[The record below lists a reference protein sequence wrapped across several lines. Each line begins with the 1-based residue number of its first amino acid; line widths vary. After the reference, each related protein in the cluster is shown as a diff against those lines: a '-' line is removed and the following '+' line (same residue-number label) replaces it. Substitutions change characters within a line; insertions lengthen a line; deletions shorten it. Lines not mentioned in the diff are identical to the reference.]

1 MNNADKRSGSIP
13 SAAKR
18 NNKTLVK
25 FVWLILTP
33 EIGMLIPIILI
44 CVLTNKANPVFLT
57 WKFFSKILINS
68 IPIGMMALGQ
78 ALVTLTGDV
87 DLSVGMNGC
96 FAGIM
101 MGVACDR
108 WGLYAVCGSSALG
121 LIVCMLIG
129 LASGA
134 LIGAINGLLT
144 SRFKLSSWITTLA
157 TQFVCKGLVTTI
169 SQGITLDVKALGTKA
184 FKDARPLSLSW
195 LFFIFVLIIL
205 LLDIVVRRTSFGYKL
220 RAVGGNPNA
229 ATMGGISVNKI
240 RFLAF
245 LRETDG
251 RGCEIVMDST
261 GAPSLINTAM
271 ELVRN
276 SGKLVIPA
284 FYEQELNHVMLDRII
299 ARNCMII
306 GAAGT
311 PNIGDKVLS
320 LLERGRLDL
329 RPMLTDRFPFSQ
341 VEEAFAAVTERN
353 ESRIKVMVDFE

>member
-1 MNNADKRSGSIP
+1 MNNADKRSGSTP

-25 FVWLILTP
+25 FVRLILTP

-44 CVLTNKANPVFLT
+44 CVLTNNANPVFLT

-108 WGLYAVCGSSALG
+108 WGLYSVCGSNALG

-144 SRFKLSSWITTLA
+144 SRFKLSSWITTLS
-157 TQFVCKGLVTTI
+157 TQFICKGLVTTI

-245 LRETDG
+245 LLAGIFAALSGVFEVIQQQKAIPTSGEGREFRTIICVSIG
-251 RGCEIVMDST
+251 GLSAGYGSIWGCAVGILLYHVVIRALEVLGWDKM
-261 GAPSLINTAM
+261 LQ
-271 ELVRN
+271 LV
-276 SGKLVIPA
+276 L
-284 FYEQELNHVMLDRII
+284 
-299 ARNCMII
+299 I
-306 GAAGT
+306 GAILIVA
-311 PNIGDKVLS
+311 VLMDIMRKKF
-320 LLERGRLDL
+320 EVK
-329 RPMLTDRFPFSQ
+329 Q
-341 VEEAFAAVTERN
+341 VA
-353 ESRIKVMVDFE
+353 K

>member
-1 MNNADKRSGSIP
+1 MNNEAIRSGSTP
-13 SAAKR
+13 PKAKQ
-18 NNKTLVK
+18 NNQMLVK
-25 FVWLILTP
+25 LIRMILTP
-33 EIGMLIPIILI
+33 EIGMLIPIVII
-44 CVLTNKANPVFLT
+44 CLLTNRANPVFLT

-101 MGVACDR
+101 MGVACER
-108 WGLYAVCGSSALG
+108 WGLYSVLGSNALG
-121 LIVCMLIG
+121 LVVCILIG

-144 SRFKLSSWITTLA
+144 SKFKLSSWITTLA
-157 TQFVCKGLVTTI
+157 TQFICKGLVTTI

-195 LFFIFVLIIL
+195 LFFLFVFIIL

-240 RFLAF
+240 RFMTFLLAGMF
-245 LRETDG
+245 AALSGVFEVIQQQKAIPTSGEGRELRTIICVSIG
-251 RGCEIVMDST
+251 GLSAGYGSIWGCAIGILLYHVVIRALEVLGWDKMLQLVLI
-261 GAPSLINTAM
+261 GAIL
-271 ELVRN
+271 
-276 SGKLVIPA
+276 
-284 FYEQELNHVMLDRII
+284 II
-299 ARNCMII
+299 A
-306 GAAGT
+306 
-311 PNIGDKVLS
+311 VLMDIMRKKF
-320 LLERGRLDL
+320 EVK
-329 RPMLTDRFPFSQ
+329 Q
-341 VEEAFAAVTERN
+341 VA
-353 ESRIKVMVDFE
+353 K

>member
-1 MNNADKRSGSIP
+1 MNNADKRSGSTP

-25 FVWLILTP
+25 FVRLILTP

-44 CVLTNKANPVFLT
+44 CVLTNNANPVFLT

-108 WGLYAVCGSSALG
+108 WGLYSVCGSNALG

-157 TQFVCKGLVTTI
+157 TQFICKGLVTTI

-245 LRETDG
+245 LLAGIFAALSGVFEVIQQQKAIPTSGEGREFRTIICVSIG
-251 RGCEIVMDST
+251 GLSAGYGSIWGCAVGILLYHVV
-261 GAPSLINTAM
+261 IRAM
-271 ELVRN
+271 EVLGWDKMLQLV
-276 SGKLVIPA
+276 L
-284 FYEQELNHVMLDRII
+284 
-299 ARNCMII
+299 I
-306 GAAGT
+306 GAILIVA
-311 PNIGDKVLS
+311 VLMDIMRKKF
-320 LLERGRLDL
+320 EVK
-329 RPMLTDRFPFSQ
+329 Q
-341 VEEAFAAVTERN
+341 VA
-353 ESRIKVMVDFE
+353 K

>member
-1 MNNADKRSGSIP
+1 MNNADKRSGSTP

-25 FVWLILTP
+25 FVRLILTP

-44 CVLTNKANPVFLT
+44 CVLTNNANPVFLT

-108 WGLYAVCGSSALG
+108 WGLYTVCGSNALG

-157 TQFVCKGLVTTI
+157 TQFICKGLVTTI

-245 LRETDG
+245 L
-251 RGCEIVMDST
+251 
-261 GAPSLINTAM
+261 L
-271 ELVRN
+271 
-276 SGKLVIPA
+276 
-284 FYEQELNHVMLDRII
+284 
-299 ARNCMII
+299 
-306 GAAGT
+306 AG
-311 PNIGDKVLS
+311 I
-320 LLERGRLDL
+320 
-329 RPMLTDRFPFSQ
+329 
-341 VEEAFAAVTERN
+341 FAALSGV
-353 ESRIKVMVDFE
+353 FEVI

>member
-1 MNNADKRSGSIP
+1 MNNADKRSGSTP

-25 FVWLILTP
+25 FVRLILTP

-44 CVLTNKANPVFLT
+44 CVLTNNANPVFLT

-108 WGLYAVCGSSALG
+108 WGLYTVCGSNALG

-157 TQFVCKGLVTTI
+157 TQFICKGLVTTI

-245 LRETDG
+245 LLAGIFAALSGVFEVIQQQKAIPTSGEGREFRTIICVSIG
-251 RGCEIVMDST
+251 GLSAGYGSIWGCAVGILLYHVVIRALEVLGWDKM
-261 GAPSLINTAM
+261 LQ
-271 ELVRN
+271 LV
-276 SGKLVIPA
+276 L
-284 FYEQELNHVMLDRII
+284 
-299 ARNCMII
+299 I
-306 GAAGT
+306 GAILIVA
-311 PNIGDKVLS
+311 VLMDIMRKKF
-320 LLERGRLDL
+320 EVK
-329 RPMLTDRFPFSQ
+329 Q
-341 VEEAFAAVTERN
+341 VA
-353 ESRIKVMVDFE
+353 K

>member
-1 MNNADKRSGSIP
+1 MNNADKRSGSTP

-18 NNKTLVK
+18 NNTTLVK
-25 FVWLILTP
+25 FVRLILTP

-44 CVLTNKANPVFLT
+44 CVLTNNANPVFLT

-108 WGLYAVCGSSALG
+108 WGLYSVCGSNALG

-157 TQFVCKGLVTTI
+157 TQFICKGLVTTI

-245 LRETDG
+245 LLAGIFAALSGVFEVIQQQKAIPTSGEGREFRTIICVSIG
-251 RGCEIVMDST
+251 GLSAGYGSIWGCAVGILLYHVVIRALEVLGWDKM
-261 GAPSLINTAM
+261 LQ
-271 ELVRN
+271 LV
-276 SGKLVIPA
+276 L
-284 FYEQELNHVMLDRII
+284 
-299 ARNCMII
+299 I
-306 GAAGT
+306 GAILIVA
-311 PNIGDKVLS
+311 VLMDIMRKKF
-320 LLERGRLDL
+320 EVK
-329 RPMLTDRFPFSQ
+329 Q
-341 VEEAFAAVTERN
+341 VA
-353 ESRIKVMVDFE
+353 K

>member
-1 MNNADKRSGSIP
+1 MNNADKRSGSTP

-25 FVWLILTP
+25 FVRLILTP

-44 CVLTNKANPVFLT
+44 CVLTNNANPVFLT

-108 WGLYAVCGSSALG
+108 WGLYTVCGSNALG

-134 LIGAINGLLT
+134 LIGTINGLLT

-157 TQFVCKGLVTTI
+157 TQFICKGLVTTI

-245 LRETDG
+245 LLAGIFAALSGVFEVIQQQKAIPTSGEGREFRTIICVSIG
-251 RGCEIVMDST
+251 GLSAGYGSIWGCAVGILLYHVVIRALEVLGWDKM
-261 GAPSLINTAM
+261 LQ
-271 ELVRN
+271 LV
-276 SGKLVIPA
+276 L
-284 FYEQELNHVMLDRII
+284 
-299 ARNCMII
+299 I
-306 GAAGT
+306 GAILIVA
-311 PNIGDKVLS
+311 VLMDIMRKKF
-320 LLERGRLDL
+320 EVK
-329 RPMLTDRFPFSQ
+329 Q
-341 VEEAFAAVTERN
+341 VA
-353 ESRIKVMVDFE
+353 K

>member
-1 MNNADKRSGSIP
+1 MNNADKRSGSTP

-25 FVWLILTP
+25 FVRLILTP

-44 CVLTNKANPVFLT
+44 CVLTNNANPVFLT

-108 WGLYAVCGSSALG
+108 WGLYTVCGSNALG

-157 TQFVCKGLVTTI
+157 TQFICKGLVTTI
-169 SQGITLDVKALGTKA
+169 SQGITLYVKALGTKA

-245 LRETDG
+245 LLAGIFAALSGVFEVIQQQKAIPTSGEGREFRTIICVSIG
-251 RGCEIVMDST
+251 GLSAGYGSIWGCAVGILLYHVVIRALEVLGWDKM
-261 GAPSLINTAM
+261 LQ
-271 ELVRN
+271 LV
-276 SGKLVIPA
+276 L
-284 FYEQELNHVMLDRII
+284 
-299 ARNCMII
+299 I
-306 GAAGT
+306 GAILIVA
-311 PNIGDKVLS
+311 VLMDIMRKKF
-320 LLERGRLDL
+320 EVK
-329 RPMLTDRFPFSQ
+329 Q
-341 VEEAFAAVTERN
+341 VA
-353 ESRIKVMVDFE
+353 K

>member
-25 FVWLILTP
+25 FVRLILTP

-44 CVLTNKANPVFLT
+44 CVLTNNANPVFLT

-108 WGLYAVCGSSALG
+108 WGLYTVCGSNALG

-157 TQFVCKGLVTTI
+157 TQFICKGLVTTI

-245 LRETDG
+245 LLAGIFAALSGVFEVIQQQKAIPTSGEGREFRTIICVSIG
-251 RGCEIVMDST
+251 GLSAGYGSIWGCAVGILLYHVVIRALEVLGWDKM
-261 GAPSLINTAM
+261 LQ
-271 ELVRN
+271 LV
-276 SGKLVIPA
+276 L
-284 FYEQELNHVMLDRII
+284 
-299 ARNCMII
+299 I
-306 GAAGT
+306 GAILIVA
-311 PNIGDKVLS
+311 VLMDIMRKKF
-320 LLERGRLDL
+320 EVK
-329 RPMLTDRFPFSQ
+329 Q
-341 VEEAFAAVTERN
+341 VA
-353 ESRIKVMVDFE
+353 K

>member
-1 MNNADKRSGSIP
+1 MNNADKRSGSTP

-25 FVWLILTP
+25 FVRLILTP

-44 CVLTNKANPVFLT
+44 CVLTNNANPVFLT

-108 WGLYAVCGSSALG
+108 WGLYTVCGSNALG

-157 TQFVCKGLVTTI
+157 TQFISKGLVTTI
-169 SQGITLDVKALGTKA
+169 SQGITLDVKSLGTKA

-245 LRETDG
+245 LLAGIFAALSGVFEVIQQQKAIPTSGEGREFRTIICVSIG
-251 RGCEIVMDST
+251 GLSAGYGSIWGCAVGILLYHVVIRALEVLGWDKM
-261 GAPSLINTAM
+261 LQ
-271 ELVRN
+271 LV
-276 SGKLVIPA
+276 L
-284 FYEQELNHVMLDRII
+284 
-299 ARNCMII
+299 I
-306 GAAGT
+306 GAILIVA
-311 PNIGDKVLS
+311 VLMDIMRKKF
-320 LLERGRLDL
+320 EVK
-329 RPMLTDRFPFSQ
+329 Q
-341 VEEAFAAVTERN
+341 VA
-353 ESRIKVMVDFE
+353 K

>member
-1 MNNADKRSGSIP
+1 MNNADKRSGSTP

-25 FVWLILTP
+25 FVRLILTP

-44 CVLTNKANPVFLT
+44 CVLTNNANPVFLT

-108 WGLYAVCGSSALG
+108 WGLYTVCGSNALG

-157 TQFVCKGLVTTI
+157 TQFICKGLVTTI

-205 LLDIVVRRTSFGYKL
+205 LLDIVVRRTSLGYKL

-245 LRETDG
+245 LLAGIFAALSGVFEVIQQQKAIPTSGEGREFRTIICVSIG
-251 RGCEIVMDST
+251 GLSAGYGYIWGCAVGILLYHVVIRALEVLGWDKMLQLVLI
-261 GAPSLINTAM
+261 GAIL
-271 ELVRN
+271 
-276 SGKLVIPA
+276 
-284 FYEQELNHVMLDRII
+284 II
-299 ARNCMII
+299 A
-306 GAAGT
+306 
-311 PNIGDKVLS
+311 VLMDIMRKKF
-320 LLERGRLDL
+320 EVK
-329 RPMLTDRFPFSQ
+329 Q
-341 VEEAFAAVTERN
+341 VA
-353 ESRIKVMVDFE
+353 K

>member
-1 MNNADKRSGSIP
+1 MNNADKRSGSTP

-25 FVWLILTP
+25 FVRLILTP

-44 CVLTNKANPVFLT
+44 CVLTNNANPVFLT

-108 WGLYAVCGSSALG
+108 WGLYSVCGSNALG

-157 TQFVCKGLVTTI
+157 TQFICKGLVTTI

-245 LRETDG
+245 LLAGIFAALSGVFEVIQQQKAIPTSGEGREFRTIICVSIG
-251 RGCEIVMDST
+251 GLSAGYGSIWGCAVGILLYHVVIRALEVLGWDKM
-261 GAPSLINTAM
+261 LQ
-271 ELVRN
+271 LV
-276 SGKLVIPA
+276 L
-284 FYEQELNHVMLDRII
+284 
-299 ARNCMII
+299 I
-306 GAAGT
+306 GAILIVA
-311 PNIGDKVLS
+311 VLMDIMRKKF
-320 LLERGRLDL
+320 EVK
-329 RPMLTDRFPFSQ
+329 Q
-341 VEEAFAAVTERN
+341 VA
-353 ESRIKVMVDFE
+353 K

>member
-1 MNNADKRSGSIP
+1 
-13 SAAKR
+13 
-18 NNKTLVK
+18 
-25 FVWLILTP
+25 
-33 EIGMLIPIILI
+33 MLIPIILI
-44 CVLTNKANPVFLT
+44 CVLTNNANPVFLT

-108 WGLYAVCGSSALG
+108 WGLYSVCGSNALG

-157 TQFVCKGLVTTI
+157 TQFICKGLVTTI
-169 SQGITLDVKALGTKA
+169 SQGITLDVKTLGTKA

-245 LRETDG
+245 LLAGIFAALSGVFEVIQQQKAIPTSGEGREFRTIICVSIG
-251 RGCEIVMDST
+251 GLSAGYGSIWGCAVGILLYHVVIRALEVLGWDKM
-261 GAPSLINTAM
+261 LQ
-271 ELVRN
+271 LV
-276 SGKLVIPA
+276 L
-284 FYEQELNHVMLDRII
+284 
-299 ARNCMII
+299 I
-306 GAAGT
+306 GAILIVA
-311 PNIGDKVLS
+311 VLMDIMRKKF
-320 LLERGRLDL
+320 EVK
-329 RPMLTDRFPFSQ
+329 Q
-341 VEEAFAAVTERN
+341 VA
-353 ESRIKVMVDFE
+353 K

>member
-1 MNNADKRSGSIP
+1 MNNEAIRSGSTP
-13 SAAKR
+13 PKAKQ
-18 NNKTLVK
+18 NSQMLVK
-25 FVWLILTP
+25 LIRMILTP
-33 EIGMLIPIILI
+33 EIGMLIPIVII
-44 CVLTNKANPVFLT
+44 CLLTNRANPVFLT

-101 MGVACDR
+101 MGVACER
-108 WGLYAVCGSSALG
+108 WGLYSVLGSNALG
-121 LIVCMLIG
+121 LVVCILIG

-144 SRFKLSSWITTLA
+144 SKFKLSSWITTLA
-157 TQFVCKGLVTTI
+157 TQFICKGLVTTI

-195 LFFIFVLIIL
+195 LFFLFVFIIL

-240 RFLAF
+240 RFMTFLLAGMF
-245 LRETDG
+245 AALSGVFEVIQQQKAIPTSGEGREFRTIICVSIG
-251 RGCEIVMDST
+251 GLSAGYGSIWGCAIGILLYHVVIRALEVLGWDKMLQLVLI
-261 GAPSLINTAM
+261 GAIL
-271 ELVRN
+271 
-276 SGKLVIPA
+276 
-284 FYEQELNHVMLDRII
+284 II
-299 ARNCMII
+299 A
-306 GAAGT
+306 
-311 PNIGDKVLS
+311 VLMDIMRKKF
-320 LLERGRLDL
+320 EVK
-329 RPMLTDRFPFSQ
+329 Q
-341 VEEAFAAVTERN
+341 VA
-353 ESRIKVMVDFE
+353 K

>member
-1 MNNADKRSGSIP
+1 MNNADKRSGSTP

-25 FVWLILTP
+25 FVRLILTP

-44 CVLTNKANPVFLT
+44 CVLTNNANPVFLT

-108 WGLYAVCGSSALG
+108 WGLYSVCGSNALG

-157 TQFVCKGLVTTI
+157 TQFICKGLVTTI
-169 SQGITLDVKALGTKA
+169 SHGLTLDVKALGTTA

-245 LRETDG
+245 LLAGIFAALSGVFEVIQQQKAIPTSGEGREFRTIICVSIG
-251 RGCEIVMDST
+251 GLSAGYGSIWGCAVGILLYHVVIRALEVLGWDKM
-261 GAPSLINTAM
+261 LQ
-271 ELVRN
+271 LV
-276 SGKLVIPA
+276 L
-284 FYEQELNHVMLDRII
+284 
-299 ARNCMII
+299 I
-306 GAAGT
+306 GAILIVA
-311 PNIGDKVLS
+311 VLMDIMRKKF
-320 LLERGRLDL
+320 EVK
-329 RPMLTDRFPFSQ
+329 Q
-341 VEEAFAAVTERN
+341 VA
-353 ESRIKVMVDFE
+353 K

>member
-1 MNNADKRSGSIP
+1 MNNEAIRSGSTP
-13 SAAKR
+13 PKAKQ
-18 NNKTLVK
+18 NNQMLVK
-25 FVWLILTP
+25 LIRMILTP
-33 EIGMLIPIILI
+33 EIGMLIPIVII
-44 CVLTNKANPVFLT
+44 CLLTNRANPVFLT

-101 MGVACDR
+101 MGVACER
-108 WGLYAVCGSSALG
+108 WGLYSVLGSNALG
-121 LIVCMLIG
+121 LVVCILIG

-144 SRFKLSSWITTLA
+144 SKFKLSSWITTLA
-157 TQFVCKGLVTTI
+157 TQFICKGLVTTI

-195 LFFIFVLIIL
+195 LFFLFVLIIL

-240 RFLAF
+240 RFMTFLLAGMF
-245 LRETDG
+245 AALSGVFEVIQQQKAIPTSGEGREFRTIICVSIG
-251 RGCEIVMDST
+251 GLSAGYGSIWGCAIGILLYHVVIRALEVLGWDKMLQLVLI
-261 GAPSLINTAM
+261 GAIL
-271 ELVRN
+271 
-276 SGKLVIPA
+276 
-284 FYEQELNHVMLDRII
+284 II
-299 ARNCMII
+299 A
-306 GAAGT
+306 
-311 PNIGDKVLS
+311 VLMDIMRKKF
-320 LLERGRLDL
+320 EVK
-329 RPMLTDRFPFSQ
+329 Q
-341 VEEAFAAVTERN
+341 VA
-353 ESRIKVMVDFE
+353 K

>member
-1 MNNADKRSGSIP
+1 MNNADKRSGSTP

-25 FVWLILTP
+25 FVRLILTP

-44 CVLTNKANPVFLT
+44 CVLTNNANPVFLT

-108 WGLYAVCGSSALG
+108 WGLYTVCGSNALG

-157 TQFVCKGLVTTI
+157 TQFICKGLVTTI

-245 LRETDG
+245 LLAGIFAALSGGFEVIQQQKAIPTSGEGREFRTIICVSIG
-251 RGCEIVMDST
+251 GLSAGYGSIWGCAVGILLYHVVIRALEVLGWDKM
-261 GAPSLINTAM
+261 LQ
-271 ELVRN
+271 LV
-276 SGKLVIPA
+276 L
-284 FYEQELNHVMLDRII
+284 
-299 ARNCMII
+299 I
-306 GAAGT
+306 GAILIVA
-311 PNIGDKVLS
+311 VLMDIMRKKF
-320 LLERGRLDL
+320 EVK
-329 RPMLTDRFPFSQ
+329 Q
-341 VEEAFAAVTERN
+341 VA
-353 ESRIKVMVDFE
+353 K

>member
-1 MNNADKRSGSIP
+1 MNNADKRSGSTP

-25 FVWLILTP
+25 FVRLILTP

-44 CVLTNKANPVFLT
+44 CVLTNNANPVFLT

-108 WGLYAVCGSSALG
+108 WGLYTVCGSNALG

-157 TQFVCKGLVTTI
+157 TQFICKGLVTTI

-245 LRETDG
+245 LLAGIFAALSGVFEVIQQQKAIPTSGEGREFRTIICVSIG
-251 RGCEIVMDST
+251 GLSAGYGSIWGCAIGILLYHVVIRALEVLGWDKM
-261 GAPSLINTAM
+261 LQ
-271 ELVRN
+271 LV
-276 SGKLVIPA
+276 L
-284 FYEQELNHVMLDRII
+284 
-299 ARNCMII
+299 I
-306 GAAGT
+306 GAILIVA
-311 PNIGDKVLS
+311 VLMDIMRKKF
-320 LLERGRLDL
+320 EVK
-329 RPMLTDRFPFSQ
+329 Q
-341 VEEAFAAVTERN
+341 VA
-353 ESRIKVMVDFE
+353 K

>member
-1 MNNADKRSGSIP
+1 MNNEAIRSGSTP
-13 SAAKR
+13 PKAKQ
-18 NNKTLVK
+18 NNKALVK
-25 FVWLILTP
+25 LVRMILTP
-33 EIGMLIPIILI
+33 EIGMLIPIVII
-44 CVLTNKANPVFLT
+44 CLLTNNANPVFLT

-108 WGLYAVCGSSALG
+108 WGLYSVLGSNVLG

-144 SRFKLSSWITTLA
+144 SKFKLSSWITTLA
-157 TQFVCKGLVTTI
+157 TQFICKGLVTTI

-195 LFFIFVLIIL
+195 LFFLFVLIIL

-240 RFLAF
+240 RFMAF
-245 LRETDG
+245 LLAGVFAALSGVFEVIQQQKAIPTSGEGREFRTIICVSIG
-251 RGCEIVMDST
+251 GLSAGYGSIWGCAIGILLYHVVIRALEVLGWDKMLQLVLI
-261 GAPSLINTAM
+261 GAIL
-271 ELVRN
+271 
-276 SGKLVIPA
+276 
-284 FYEQELNHVMLDRII
+284 II
-299 ARNCMII
+299 A
-306 GAAGT
+306 
-311 PNIGDKVLS
+311 VLMDIM
-320 LLERGRLDL
+320 RK
-329 RPMLTDRFPFSQ
+329 RFEVKQ
-341 VEEAFAAVTERN
+341 VA
-353 ESRIKVMVDFE
+353 K

>member
-1 MNNADKRSGSIP
+1 MNNADKRSGSTP

-25 FVWLILTP
+25 FVRLILTP

-44 CVLTNKANPVFLT
+44 CVLTNNANPVFLT

-108 WGLYAVCGSSALG
+108 WGLYSVCGSNALG

-157 TQFVCKGLVTTI
+157 TQFICKGLVTTI

-240 RFLAF
+240 RFMTFLLAGMF
-245 LRETDG
+245 AALSGVFEVIQQQKAIPTSGEGREFRTIICFSIG
-251 RGCEIVMDST
+251 GLSAGYGSIWGCAVGILLYHVVIRALEVLGWDKM
-261 GAPSLINTAM
+261 LQ
-271 ELVRN
+271 LV
-276 SGKLVIPA
+276 L
-284 FYEQELNHVMLDRII
+284 
-299 ARNCMII
+299 I
-306 GAAGT
+306 GAILIVA
-311 PNIGDKVLS
+311 VLMDIMRKKF
-320 LLERGRLDL
+320 EVK
-329 RPMLTDRFPFSQ
+329 Q
-341 VEEAFAAVTERN
+341 VA
-353 ESRIKVMVDFE
+353 K

>member
-1 MNNADKRSGSIP
+1 MNNEAIRSGSTP
-13 SAAKR
+13 PKAKQ
-18 NNKTLVK
+18 NNQMLVK
-25 FVWLILTP
+25 LIRMILTP
-33 EIGMLIPIILI
+33 EIGMLIPIVII
-44 CVLTNKANPVFLT
+44 CLLTNRANPVFLT

-101 MGVACDR
+101 MGVACER
-108 WGLYAVCGSSALG
+108 WGLYSVLGSNALG
-121 LIVCMLIG
+121 LVVCILIG

-144 SRFKLSSWITTLA
+144 SKFKLSSWITTLA
-157 TQFVCKGLVTTI
+157 TQFICKGLVTTI

-195 LFFIFVLIIL
+195 LFFLFVFIIL

-240 RFLAF
+240 RFMTFLLAGMF
-245 LRETDG
+245 AALSGVFEVIQQQKAIPTSGEGREFRTIICVSIG
-251 RGCEIVMDST
+251 GLSAGYGSIWGCAIGILLYHVVIRALEVLGWDKMLQLVLI
-261 GAPSLINTAM
+261 GAIL
-271 ELVRN
+271 
-276 SGKLVIPA
+276 
-284 FYEQELNHVMLDRII
+284 II
-299 ARNCMII
+299 A
-306 GAAGT
+306 
-311 PNIGDKVLS
+311 VLMDIMRKKF
-320 LLERGRLDL
+320 EVK
-329 RPMLTDRFPFSQ
+329 Q
-341 VEEAFAAVTERN
+341 VA
-353 ESRIKVMVDFE
+353 K